1 MKSIRVFK
9 PKIFIDTNVLV
20 DYLIPSAERHG
31 QAADVFSL
39 ILTSTV
45 EAAISTQSIL
55 DAAYIGR
62 RCPGFSQKD
71 FREIVT
77 TLQDRTNTDS
87 ISTFNLREALQDEH
101 PDLED
106 NAQIAFA
113 YDQCCDVLL
122 TNDRELLAREAPSPM
137 KIMTPEEFLSHCRAC
152 V

>member
-1 MKSIRVFK
+1 MKSIKVFK

-20 DYLIPSAERHG
+20 DYLIPSAERHK
-31 QAADVFSL
+31 QAVDVFSL
-39 ILTSTV
+39 VLTFSV
-45 EAAISTQSIL
+45 EAAFSTQSIL
-55 DAAYIGR
+55 DVAYIGR
-62 RCPGFSQKD
+62 RYPDFSQKA
-71 FREIVT
+71 FREIIA
-77 TLQDRTNTDS
+77 TLLDRTNTDS

-137 KIMTPEEFLSHCRAC
+137 KIMTPEEFLSHCRA
-152 V
+152 